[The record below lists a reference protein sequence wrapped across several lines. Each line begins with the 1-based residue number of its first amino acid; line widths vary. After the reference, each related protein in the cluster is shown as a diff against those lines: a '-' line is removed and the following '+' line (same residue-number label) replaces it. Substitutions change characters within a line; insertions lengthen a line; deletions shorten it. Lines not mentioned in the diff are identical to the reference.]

1 QDRLLAG
8 HHEGHERLLVLVNA
22 PATGDLSTWTRQQMS
37 EIITRTEAVLADCG
51 LKMSLSS
58 ATCRMA
64 NPQDFASRF
73 PGSGGSLYGQATH
86 GLFSSFMRPS
96 SKTKISGL
104 YLAGGSVHPGP
115 GVPMA
120 TLSGRLAAQALLKK
134 DQAAPWL
141 ARVLARFTPKS
152 D

>member
-1 QDRLLAG
+1 M
-8 HHEGHERLLVLVNA
+8 LVNA
-22 PATGDLSTWTRQQMS
+22 PATGDLSTWTREQMS
-37 EIITRTEAVLADCG
+37 QITARTEAILADCG

-86 GLFSSFMRPS
+86 GLFSSFTRPS
-96 SKTKISGL
+96 SRTKIPGL
-104 YLAGGSVHPGP
+104 YMAGGSVHPGP

-120 TLSGRLAAQALLKK
+120 TLSGRLAAQALLKQ
-134 DQAAPWL
+134 DQGPNKLIKLLLRFAPK
-141 ARVLARFTPKS
+141 PG
-152 D
+152 